1 MSWRELQGVETDDPN
16 GRRCAL
22 VKRNVGVDGHDES
35 SGSEDGAGDA
45 EEAAAEERVAV
56 AMAAAE
62 ARRERAEARRGEADD
77 ENEPALN
84 PST

>member
-62 ARRERAEARRGEADD
+62 EKR
-77 ENEPALN
+77 
-84 PST
+84 